1 MRIGAIRAVVCEAVA
16 DGFAQAFQPASCPG
30 KLDGEYRKSH
40 RYSNQAGARSDDHD
54 DAKQYYR
61 AAHNSNGDALRRLV
75 GEMYCLLYHVWSRL
89 LFTILADRECLFY
102 DNHIVVFV
110 A

>member
-1 MRIGAIRAVVCEAVA
+1 
-16 DGFAQAFQPASCPG
+16 
-30 KLDGEYRKSH
+30 
-40 RYSNQAGARSDDHD
+40 
-54 DAKQYYR
+54 
-61 AAHNSNGDALRRLV
+61 
-75 GEMYCLLYHVWSRL
+75 MYCLLYHVWSRL